1 MNHELSLNLSSPI
14 PPTMPTFDI
23 VGKIDGQTLDNA
35 VNTAKKEILNRYDF
49 HDSKSAID
57 LDKKTNTITVV
68 TETDMRLKAIQDAI
82 IGRMVKQNLDP
93 KALDFGK
100 EQYASGNMIRKE
112 IKIREGIDKE
122 AAKKIVKKI
131 KDSGLKV
138 QASVMD
144 DQVRVQGKKID
155 DLQAV
160 IALCRKDD
168 FGQPLQYINMRD

>member
-1 MNHELSLNLSSPI
+1 
-14 PPTMPTFDI
+14 MPTFDI
-23 VGKIDGQTLDNA
+23 VSKIDGQTLDNA
-35 VNTAKKEILNRYDF
+35 INTAKKEILNRYDF
-49 HDSKSAID
+49 HDSKSTID

-68 TETDMRLKAIQDAI
+68 TENDMRLKAISDSI
-82 IGRMVKQNLDP
+82 ISRMVKQHLDP
-93 KALDFGK
+93 KALDLDGIA
-100 EQYASGNMIRKE
+100 QAASGNMLRKE
-112 IKIREGIDKE
+112 IKIKEGLDKE

-138 QASVMD
+138 QASIMD
-144 DQVRVQGKKID
+144 DQVRVQAKKID